1 MLKEK
6 ILSRLEFLSPK
17 APPLVGVDISSSSIK
32 MVELAQAGKDGYRLE
47 RYVIELLPKD
57 IVTEGNI
64 TNLEI
69 AGESLRRAW
78 RRLGTR
84 VKLVAMALPASA
96 VITKKVIIP
105 SAGREED
112 LEVQVESEA
121 NQYLPFAL
129 DEVNLDFQVLGEA
142 PTGPEEVEVLIA
154 ASRREKVE
162 DRVALAESA
171 GLKPVVMDVESYAA
185 QAALELIEVNLP
197 GKDGGRIIAAVDIGA
212 STMRISMLK
221 DGQAV
226 YVREQQ
232 VGGNQLTQEI
242 ARHFNIDPE
251 EAEKE
256 KKSGSLPD
264 SYAAEV
270 LQPFLENLSLE
281 IARAIQF
288 FFTSTQY
295 NKVDH
300 IILAG
305 GCAMLPGLEDIVS
318 ARTQINTLVAN
329 PFAQMQISSRLSP
342 RLIAQDAPSLL
353 VACGL
358 AMRRFDA

>member
-6 ILSRLEFLSPK
+6 ILSRFEFLSPK

-47 RYVIELLPKD
+47 RYVIEPLPKD

-64 TNLEI
+64 ANLEI

-105 SAGREED
+105 SAGRDED

-129 DEVNLDFQVLGEA
+129 DEVNLDFQVLGQA

-162 DRVALAESA
+162 DRVAVAESA

-185 QAALELIEVNLP
+185 QAALELIEMNLP
-197 GKDGGRIIAAVDIGA
+197 GKHGERIIAAVDIGA

-256 KKSGSLPD
+256 KKSGALPD

-288 FFTSTQY
+288 LFTSTQY

-342 RLIAQDAPSLL
+342 RLLAQDAPSLL

>member
-6 ILSRLEFLSPK
+6 ILSQMEFLSPK
-17 APPLVGVDISSSSIK
+17 APPLVGVDISSSAIK
-32 MVELAQAGKDGYRLE
+32 MVELSAVGKQGYRLE
-47 RYVIELLPKD
+47 RYVIEQLPKD
-57 IVTEGNI
+57 VVTEGNI
-64 TNLEI
+64 ANLEV

-84 VKLVAMALPASA
+84 VKHVAMALPASA

-105 SAGREED
+105 ASSRDED
-112 LEVQVESEA
+112 LEIQVESEA

-129 DEVNLDFQVLGEA
+129 DEVNLDFQILGQS
-142 PTGPEEVEVLIA
+142 PTGPEEIEVLIA

-162 DRVALAESA
+162 DRVAVAESA
-171 GLKPVVMDVESYAA
+171 GLKPTIMDVESYAA
-185 QAALELIEVNLP
+185 QAAIELIEQQLP
-197 GKDGGRIIAAVDIGA
+197 GKVGERIIAAVDIGA
-212 STMRISMLK
+212 STMRIAMLK
-221 DGQAV
+221 DGQSL

-256 KKSGSLPD
+256 KKTGTLPD
-264 SYAAEV
+264 GYAAEV
-270 LQPFLENLSLE
+270 LQPFMENLSLE
-281 IARAIQF
+281 IARALQF

-300 IILAG
+300 ILLAG

-318 ARTQINTLVAN
+318 ARTQVNTLVAN
-329 PFAQMQISSRLSP
+329 PFSQMQVSSKVSQRL
-342 RLIAQDAPSLL
+342 LTQDAPSLL

-358 AMRRFDA
+358 ALRRFDE

>member
-6 ILSRLEFLSPK
+6 ILSQMEFLSPK
-17 APPLVGVDISSSSIK
+17 APPLIGVDISSSAIK
-32 MVELAQAGKDGYRLE
+32 MVELAQAGKEGYRLE
-47 RYVIELLPKD
+47 RYVIEPLPKD
-57 IVTEGNI
+57 TVTEGNI
-64 TNLEI
+64 ANLEV

-78 RRLGTR
+78 RRMQTR
-84 VKLVAMALPASA
+84 VKTIAMALPASA

-105 SAGREED
+105 AADREED

-129 DEVNLDFQVLGEA
+129 DEVNLDFQVLGQA

-162 DRVALAESA
+162 DRVAVAESA
-171 GLKPVVMDVESYAA
+171 GLKATIMDVESYAV
-185 QAALELIEVNLP
+185 QAAIELIEQKLP
-197 GKDGGRIIAAVDIGA
+197 GKASERIIAAVDIGA
-212 STMRISMLK
+212 STMRIAMLK
-221 DGQAV
+221 EGQSL

-242 ARHFNIDPE
+242 ARHFNIDAE

-256 KKSGSLPD
+256 KRGGTLPD
-264 SYAAEV
+264 GYAAEV
-270 LQPFLENLSLE
+270 LQPFMENLSLE
-281 IARAIQF
+281 VARALQF

-300 IILAG
+300 ILLAG
-305 GCAMLPGLEDIVS
+305 GCAMLPGLEDVVS
-318 ARTQINTLVAN
+318 ARTQVNTIVAN
-329 PFAQMQISSRLSP
+329 PFSQMQISSKLSQ
-342 RLIAQDAPSLL
+342 RMLTQDAPSLL

-358 AMRRFDA
+358 ALRRFEV

>member
-6 ILSRLEFLSPK
+6 ILSQMEFLSPK
-17 APPLVGVDISSSSIK
+17 APPLVGVDISSSAIK
-32 MVELAQAGKDGYRLE
+32 MVELSAVGKEGYRLE
-47 RYVIELLPKD
+47 RYVIEQLPKD
-57 IVTEGNI
+57 VVTEGNI
-64 TNLEI
+64 ANLEV

-84 VKLVAMALPASA
+84 VKQVAMALPASA

-105 SAGREED
+105 AANREED

-129 DEVNLDFQVLGEA
+129 DEVNLDFQILGQS
-142 PTGPEEVEVLIA
+142 PTGPEEIEVLIA
-154 ASRREKVE
+154 ASRKEKVE
-162 DRVALAESA
+162 DRVAVAESA
-171 GLKPVVMDVESYAA
+171 GLKPVVMDVESFAA
-185 QAALELIEVNLP
+185 QAALELIEQQLP
-197 GKDGGRIIAAVDIGA
+197 GKAGERIVAAVDIGA
-212 STMRISMLK
+212 STMRIVMLK
-221 DGQAV
+221 DGQSL

-256 KKSGSLPD
+256 KKTGTLPD
-264 SYAAEV
+264 GYAAEV
-270 LQPFLENLSLE
+270 LQPFMENLSLE
-281 IARAIQF
+281 IARALQF

-300 IILAG
+300 ILLAG
-305 GCAMLPGLEDIVS
+305 GCAMLPGLEDIVA
-318 ARTQINTLVAN
+318 ARTQVNTLVAN
-329 PFAQMQISSRLSP
+329 PFSNMQVSSKVSQRL
-342 RLIAQDAPSLL
+342 LTQDAPSLL

-358 AMRRFDA
+358 ALRRFDE